1 MGKKTYTY
9 NYPMPCVTTDVII
22 FGYDVVFKELK
33 VLFIKR
39 KEDPFADHWAFPGGH
54 IKMNETL
61 EQTALR
67 ELKEETG
74 IVLEETPKFPYSRI
88 SAGDHRQISPSNIH
102 LEQLYTFG
110 DPKRD
115 PRGRYITVG
124 YMALVDISSF
134 QKAKAGSDAK
144 EAVWIPIQRDENG
157 QRVNLRGGA
166 FAFDH
171 YEIFDYALERLA
183 SKATYQPVI
192 FKLLPKEFTLTTL
205 QEAYE
210 AVLDRTFD
218 KRNFRKKILSMGI
231 LKPCKKQEGTAH
243 RPAELYT
250 YDQKS
255 FWENKRNGFFFE
267 L

>member
-22 FGYDVVFKELK
+22 FGYDVVFKELQ
-33 VLFIKR
+33 VLLVKR

-54 IKMNETL
+54 IQMDETL

-74 IVLEETPKFPYSRI
+74 ISLDKVPENYTTFC
-88 SAGDHRQISPSNIH
+88 AGERRAISPNNIH
-102 LEQLYTFG
+102 LEQLYSFG

-115 PRGRYITVG
+115 PRGRYITVA
-124 YMALVDISSF
+124 YMALVDLSSF
-134 QKAKAGSDAK
+134 PETKAGSDAK
-144 EAVWIPIQRDENG
+144 EANWIPVERDENG
-157 QRVNLRGGA
+157 RRLKFKGS

-171 YEIFDYALERLA
+171 GDIFMYALERLA
-183 SKATYQPVI
+183 AKVSYQPVI
-192 FKLLPKEFTLTTL
+192 FNMLPKEFSLTTL

-210 AVLDRTFD
+210 SCLDRDLD
-218 KRNFRKKILSMGI
+218 KRNFRKKILSMDI
-231 LKPCKKQEGTAH
+231 LKPCKTEEGATH
-243 RPAELYT
+243 RPAQLYR
-250 YDQKS
+250 
-255 FWENKRNGFFFE
+255 FNKHGYWTIKKNGFFFE